1 MPTLDWIGKK
11 AVLNHH
17 REVPYRLLRC
27 ESGLSAGDTDSGN
40 LLVQGDNLLALK
52 ALLPYYAGKV
62 KCIYIDPPYNTGNEK
77 WVYNDAVNSPE
88 MRDWLGKVVGAEA
101 EDLSRHDKW
110 LCMMYPRLSLLSTFL
125 HNDGALFVS
134 IGDDS
139 IGYLRLLLDEI
150 LSPLC
155 FVATVVWQKRYSR
168 ENRGAIGDVHEY
180 ILLYAKDP
188 ERFKNARNRIP
199 LDAKNAKVY
208 KNLNGDPGG
217 RWRAIPM
224 TAQGYRPNQ
233 MYSITTPS
241 GKAIQPPKGRCWSL
255 IEPEFLK
262 LREAGRIW
270 FGKKGDSAPGII
282 RYLNEVEGLVPWTWW
297 PHEEVGHT
305 DEAKKEMLSFA
316 GRDEAFETPKPER
329 LLKRI
334 IEIATNKDD
343 LVMDCF
349 AGSGTAGAVAHKMGR
364 RWILCEIEDQC
375 LSLIGRRLKSVVE
388 GSDTGGV
395 TEEVLWRGGGGF
407 NYCTLGEPLFDEAGN
422 IREHVK
428 FSELAAHV
436 FFSETGSPI
445 PKQASD
451 KTPFLGAYNG
461 KAVYLL
467 FNGVLGD
474 KSIKGGNVLTNEVL
488 RHLPNHGGTKV
499 IYGEGCRLGAARL
512 KREGIVFRQ
521 IPYEIRTS

>member
-1 MPTLDWIGKK
+1 
-11 AVLNHH
+11 
-17 REVPYRLLRC
+17 
-27 ESGLSAGDTDSGN
+27 
-40 LLVQGDNLLALK
+40 
-52 ALLPYYAGKV
+52 
-62 KCIYIDPPYNTGNEK
+62 
-77 WVYNDAVNSPE
+77 
-88 MRDWLGKVVGAEA
+88 
-101 EDLSRHDKW
+101 
-110 LCMMYPRLSLLSTFL
+110 
-125 HNDGALFVS
+125 
-134 IGDDS
+134 
-139 IGYLRLLLDEI
+139 
-150 LSPLC
+150 
-155 FVATVVWQKRYSR
+155 
-168 ENRGAIGDVHEY
+168 VHEY

-188 ERFKNARNRIP
+188 ERFKNTRNRIP
-199 LDAKNAKVY
+199 LDAKSAKVY
-208 KNLNGDPGG
+208 KNLNSDPGG

-282 RYLNEVEGLVPWTWW
+282 RYLDEVEGLVPWTWW

-334 IEIATNKDD
+334 IEIATNKGD

-407 NYCTLGEPLFDEAGN
+407 KYCTLGDPLFDEAGN
-422 IREHVK
+422 IRENVK
-428 FSELAAHV
+428 FPELAAHV
-436 FFSETGSPI
+436 FFTETGSPI
-445 PKQASD
+445 PKQVSG
-451 KTPFLGAYNG
+451 KTPFLGIHDG

-488 RHLPNHGGTKV
+488 
-499 IYGEGCRLGAARL
+499 
-512 KREGIVFRQ
+512 
-521 IPYEIRTS
+521 